1 VTQTRTG
8 IGIIGC
14 GVISEIYLKNLTSW
28 PDVEVVAVAD
38 MLYERAE
45 QRAKEFNV
53 GANTV
58 EQLLANPDVDVILNL
73 TIPAAH
79 AEVGMAALNAGK
91 AIYTEKPLAAK
102 RADGKLLID
111 LAAETGL
118 RIGGAPDTFLGG
130 SLQTCRK
137 LLDDGVI
144 GEPVAATAFF
154 ASHGPE
160 TWHPQPEFFYL
171 AGGGPMFDMGPYYV
185 TALATLL
192 GGIRRVSGSAR
203 ASFAERVVGPLDKPG
218 RTIPVAVPTHI
229 ASVLDFESGPIAT
242 LVTSF
247 DVWASEG
254 PRIEIYGTLG
264 TLSVPDPNNFGDPV
278 RVRMAG
284 EKSWRDCP
292 IEFGFTKNSRGIGLR
307 DMARAMRDGGPHRAD
322 GALTYHVLDVM
333 TSIFEASAEGRHI
346 EIESR
351 YSRPAPLTPFS

>member
-1 VTQTRTG
+1 MTQTRTG

-160 TWHPQPEFFYL
+160 TWHPQPGLYL

-192 GGIRRVSGSAR
+192 GGVRRVSGSAR
-203 ASFAERVVGPLDKPG
+203 ASFDERVVGPLRQTGAHDSGRRVNPYREHPRFRKRTNRHPGDELRCLGVG
-218 RTIPVAVPTHI
+218 RTTHRDLRH
-229 ASVLDFESGPIAT
+229 ARHPQRSRPEQLRRSGSRA
-242 LVTSF
+242 
-247 DVWASEG
+247 DG
-254 PRIEIYGTLG
+254 C
-264 TLSVPDPNNFGDPV
+264 
-278 RVRMAG
+278 

-333 TSIFEASAEGRHI
+333 TSIFESSAEAGANRD
-346 EIESR
+346 R
-351 YSRPAPLTPFS
+351 KPL